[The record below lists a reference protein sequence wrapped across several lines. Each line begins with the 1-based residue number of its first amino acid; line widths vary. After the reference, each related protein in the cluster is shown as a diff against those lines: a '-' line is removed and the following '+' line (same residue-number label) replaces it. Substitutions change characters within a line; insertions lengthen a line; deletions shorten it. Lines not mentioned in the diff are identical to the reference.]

1 MELNIDLVKSFL
13 RIEHDAD
20 DIWLTGLISASK
32 SFVESYLNRKL
43 DDFEDGYP
51 EEFDVAR
58 LYTIQQWYDQK
69 AMATFNA
76 KEKQQV
82 DLVFSSILNPH
93 RYIKFAFLGNSDTA
107 YPNLKVEDGKIIFSL
122 DGDGSYRL
130 TKEEFEKINTTN
142 NIFID
147 SEIVKEEED
156 NLG

>member
-43 DDFEDGYP
+43 DDFEGGYP

-69 AMATFNA
+69 AMATFSA
-76 KEKQQV
+76 KDKQQV
-82 DLVFSSILNPH
+82 DLVFTSILDPH
-93 RYIKFAFLGNSDTA
+93 RFIKFAFLGNPKTDF
-107 YPNLKVEDGKIIFSL
+107 PNMVIENGNIVFTL
-122 DGDGSYRL
+122 DGGNVSSI
-130 TKEEFEKINTTN
+130 TKEQFESLSKENDLTISSD
-142 NIFID
+142 IID
-147 SEIVKEEED
+147 KEE
-156 NLG
+156 

>member
-43 DDFEDGYP
+43 DDFEGGYP

-69 AMATFNA
+69 AMATFSA
-76 KEKQQV
+76 KDKQQV
-82 DLVFSSILNPH
+82 DLVFTSILDPH
-93 RYIKFAFLGNSDTA
+93 RFIKFAFLGNPKTDFPSMV
-107 YPNLKVEDGKIIFSL
+107 VENGNIVFTL
-122 DGDGSYRL
+122 DGGNVSSI
-130 TKEEFEKINTTN
+130 TKEKFESLSKENDLTISSD
-142 NIFID
+142 IID
-147 SEIVKEEED
+147 KEE
-156 NLG
+156 

>member
-43 DDFEDGYP
+43 DDFEGGYP

-69 AMATFNA
+69 AMATFSA
-76 KEKQQV
+76 KDKQQV
-82 DLVFSSILNPH
+82 DLVFSSILDPH
-93 RYIKFAFLGNSDTA
+93 RYIKFAFLGNVDSS
-107 YPNLKVEDGKIIFSL
+107 YPNLIVEDGNIIFSL
-122 DGDGSYRL
+122 DGNGSYIL

-142 NIFID
+142 NIYID
-147 SEIVKEEED
+147 SDIVEEGD
-156 NLG
+156 NVG

>member
-43 DDFEDGYP
+43 DDFEGGYP

-69 AMATFNA
+69 AMATFSA
-76 KEKQQV
+76 KDKQQV
-82 DLVFSSILNPH
+82 DLVFTSILDPH
-93 RYIKFAFLGNSDTA
+93 RFIKFAFLGNPKADFPSMV
-107 YPNLKVEDGKIIFSL
+107 VENGNIVFTL
-122 DGDGSYRL
+122 DGGNVSSI
-130 TKEEFEKINTTN
+130 TKEQFESLSKENDLTISSD
-142 NIFID
+142 IID
-147 SEIVKEEED
+147 KEE
-156 NLG
+156 

>member
-43 DDFEDGYP
+43 DDFEGGYP

-69 AMATFNA
+69 AMATFSA
-76 KEKQQV
+76 KDKQQV
-82 DLVFSSILNPH
+82 DLVFTSILDPH
-93 RYIKFAFLGNSDTA
+93 RFIKFAFLGSPKTDFPSMVIENGNIVFT
-107 YPNLKVEDGKIIFSL
+107 L
-122 DGDGSYRL
+122 DGGNASSI
-130 TKEEFEKINTTN
+130 TKEQFESLSKENDLTISSD
-142 NIFID
+142 IID
-147 SEIVKEEED
+147 KEE
-156 NLG
+156 